1 MMGQKAGLEGKVAL
15 VTGGS
20 RGIGQAIALRLAEEG
35 ADVAINYQST
45 KEQAEKLS
53 KLIDQMGM
61 MDEFDRLSLKIDLM
75 ETKENAKE
83 VSELID
89 SMGKHSIICQ
99 ANVNDFDQA
108 NMMRDEVV
116 KQFGK
121 IDILVNNAG
130 IVRDKS
136 FVKMTPRMWTEVLY
150 WGKYR

>member
-1 MMGQKAGLEGKVAL
+1 MGKKGGLEGKVAL

-20 RGIGQAIALRLAEEG
+20 RGIGQAIALRLAEDG

-45 KEQAEKLS
+45 RDQAEKLS
-53 KLIDQMGM
+53 KIIDQMGM

-99 ANVNDFDQA
+99 ANVNDFEQV
-108 NMMRDEVV
+108 NRMRDEVV
-116 KQFGK
+116 KQFGR
-121 IDILVNNAG
+121 IDSSIANAG
-130 IVRDKS
+130 KRINLHES
-136 FVKMTPRMWTEVLY
+136 S
-150 WGKYR
+150 